1 MDKRKIFFVMTG
13 IIFIFN
19 LILVGSQEE
28 ISLFKGQVTGSGV
41 EYQKI
46 GQNTEVTFANENSVL
61 NVKGD
66 KFENIVSQSEAK
78 HPTKVVLNENGEITS
93 ADFTVNKKGGS
104 YVFGNTRVYAPP
116 NSRVLFDEKIG
127 IRIKVQDNSQ
137 FADVPKQKDSSIPSE
152 YLTTIEGNN
161 YNLPNGAVVSG
172 NLNYDKS
179 GQAFV
184 EADNKVAV
192 DNVEIIDEDHFGQ
205 GSRTKVFFDGEKHEG
220 KYVSFGKDNLIIA
233 SNKEDTLTNPIV
245 NFKQGNKFIKVDEGD
260 YVAMKSFSGGEIE
273 IQNRDSQGMIPRVLT
288 KESFFIDEDYKSI
301 LYKNEKIYLQKFS
314 ISNNNKQT
322 STSPIELF
330 SLDRTN
336 QNIFK
341 SGGKLFVDN
350 FNRIAL
356 GLDMGEFSA
365 SSEGID
371 TKFSSR
377 IRYNYPSEE
386 SIRALTGKEL
396 IFNDVPRGGKD
407 AIYGRL
413 RDYWETLTSET
424 KNSIKYLEFSSNDYF
439 ESGVYFWKSPN
450 VNAFAKPD
458 GGMIFRSGISRL
470 PFISDTS
477 FDLDTFRHES
487 AHEIHMKLNR
497 EYVEK
502 SFFSSLF
509 YSSFQDKW
517 IEISGENIYGSSG
530 KISKILENKAEYRG
544 EPLEGVISPYVATN
558 EPFQSA
564 VFEDVA
570 TFVQNV
576 AVESFIFGKLINPS
590 TPDYDI
596 RYRQKLDL
604 LYQYKFIS
612 DSEYN
617 KILEVAG
624 VK

>member
-1 MDKRKIFFVMTG
+1 MGIVLLANLVLIGAELTDISKNLGFGDNTITTFNPDGISYEKTADGAV
-13 IIFIFN
+13 IIFKGGEVSIKGN
-19 LILVGSQEE
+19 LFEDIKSQDDAKLPSE
-28 ISLFKGQVTGSGV
+28 I
-41 EYQKI
+41 KI
-46 GQNTEVTFANENSVL
+46 
-61 NVKGD
+61 D
-66 KFENIVSQSEAK
+66 KDGK
-78 HPTKVVLNENGEITS
+78 ITS
-93 ADFTVNKKGGS
+93 AEFTVNELGGS
-104 YVFGNTRVYAPP
+104 YVFGNTQIYAPP
-116 NSRVLFDEKIG
+116 NSRVLFDKESG
-127 IRIKVQDNSQ
+127 IQMKVQDNSQ
-137 FADVPKQKDSSIPSE
+137 FADIPKQKDSSIPSE

-161 YNLPNGAVVSG
+161 YNLPNGAFITG
-172 NLNYDKS
+172 RLGFDKN

-260 YVAMKSFSGGEIE
+260 YVAMNSFSGGEIE
-273 IQNRDSQGMIPRVLT
+273 IQNRDSQGMIPRILT
-288 KESFFIDEDYKSI
+288 KGSFFIDEDYKSI
-301 LYKNEKIYLQKFS
+301 LYKNEEIYLQKFS

-322 STSPIELF
+322 STSPIELVL
-330 SLDRTN
+330 LDRTN

-341 SGGKLFVDN
+341 SGDKLFVDN

-386 SIRALTGKEL
+386 SIRALIGKEL
-396 IFNDVPRGGKD
+396 IFNDVSHGGKD
-407 AIYGRL
+407 VIYGRL

-439 ESGVYFWKSPN
+439 ESGVYPWKSPN

-458 GGMIFRSGISRL
+458 GGIVFRSGISRL
-470 PFISDTS
+470 PLVSDHS
-477 FDLDTFRHES
+477 FDLDSFRHES
-487 AHEIHMKLNR
+487 AHELHMKLNR
-497 EYVEK
+497 EYTEK
-502 SFFSSLF
+502 NFLSSLF
-509 YSSFQDKW
+509 YSSFQDEW
-517 IEISGENIYGSSG
+517 IETSGENVYGFSG
-530 KISKILENKAEYRG
+530 EISKILENKAAEYRG

-558 EPFQSA
+558 EPLQSA

-570 TFVQNV
+570 TFVQSV
-576 AVESFIFGKLINPS
+576 AVEPFIFGKLINPS
-590 TPDYDI
+590 NPDYDP
-596 RYRQKLDL
+596 RYRQKLDIL
-604 LYQYKFIS
+604 HKYKFIS
-612 DSEYN
+612 DFEYN